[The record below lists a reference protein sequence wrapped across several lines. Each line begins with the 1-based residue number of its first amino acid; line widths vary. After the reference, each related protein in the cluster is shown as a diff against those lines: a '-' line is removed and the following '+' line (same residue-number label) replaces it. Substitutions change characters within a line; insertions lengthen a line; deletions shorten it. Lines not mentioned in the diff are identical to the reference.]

1 MLGEG
6 TTVDCG
12 DSKLMTE
19 MKMTKDANQ
28 CLSRDKIQ
36 WCIVLPQ
43 YTGEY
48 WLSLIR
54 VSEQNAMSK
63 VTYIIKIHFSQI

>member
-6 TTVDCG
+6 TTVDYE

-28 CLSRDKIQ
+28 CLSGDKIQ
-36 WCIVLPQ
+36 WYIVLPQ
-43 YTGEY
+43 YTEEY
-48 WLSLIR
+48 WLSLIG

-63 VTYIIKIHFSQI
+63 VTYIINIHFSQI